1 VAAPLRA
8 EQTRATSGWRVFS
21 DGARRQRA
29 LLALALVAAA
39 GVMLAAEVPV
49 CPTALFF
56 GIPCPGCGLTRAT
69 LALFR
74 GDIRQ
79 ALALH
84 PLAPI
89 LAPLFLGALGKV
101 LFDFVLGAK
110 PNATPR
116 RSFWTQPLGTLV
128 ATVLLVAVVGVWLAR
143 FAGHLGGPVP
153 VQSFRFDA
161 KGLPAAAPG
170 DHR

>member
-1 VAAPLRA
+1 
-8 EQTRATSGWRVFS
+8 
-21 DGARRQRA
+21 
-29 LLALALVAAA
+29 LVAAA
-39 GVMLAAEVPV
+39 GILLAADVPV

-79 ALALH
+79 ALGFH
-84 PLAPI
+84 PLVPV
-89 LAPLFLGALGKV
+89 LAPLFVGALAKV
-101 LFDFVLGAK
+101 LFDFVSGPK

-116 RSFWTQPLGTLV
+116 PSFWTKPIGTIV
-128 ATVLLVAVVGVWLAR
+128 ATVLLVALLGVWLAR
-143 FAGHLGGPVP
+143 FAGHLGGPVR
-153 VQSFRFDA
+153 VFRFDVER
-161 KGLPAAAPG
+161 LPAAAPG